1 MLDRDL
7 YEILGVTPTAT
18 EAEIRKAFHKL
29 AKLYHPDRNPDDK
42 ESEKKFKEASFA
54 HEVLRD
60 KKKRAQ
66 YDQMRTARA
75 RGGFRGGPRPGGGGG
90 HEWSGGEPFSA
101 EAFGDFGLGD
111 LFNEI
116 FGGGFSQGQAGGG
129 FTRQGGRPGGGFAR
143 RGQDREASLT
153 VSFQEA
159 ARGGERALEFTD
171 GRRLTVKIPEG
182 VKDGGKIKLS
192 QAGDP
197 GLNGGPSGDLILT
210 LQVQPHPF
218 FVREGHDIVLLLPIS
233 FSEALLG
240 TEIDIPTIDGKVVL
254 KIPKGISSGQRLKL
268 KGKGIKNSATGERGN
283 QFVEVQIR
291 IPKQADEAYEQ
302 AAKAAAKSAFNP
314 RAEWNVFA

>member
-18 EAEIRKAFHKL
+18 EGEIRKAFHKV

-42 ESEKKFKEASFA
+42 ESEKKFKEANFA

-66 YDQMRTARA
+66 YDQMRNARS
-75 RGGFRGGPRPGGGGG
+75 RGGFRGNPRSAGGGGG

-111 LFNEI
+111 LFQEI
-116 FGGGFSQGQAGGG
+116 FGQGGGG
-129 FTRQGGRPGGGFAR
+129 FQRQGGRPGGGFAR

-197 GLNGGPSGDLILT
+197 GMNGGPSGDLILT

-218 FVREGHDIVLLLPIS
+218 FVREGHDIVLLLPVS
-233 FSEALLG
+233 FSEAVLG

-268 KGKGIKNSATGERGN
+268 KGKGIKNGATGDRGN

-291 IPKQADEAYEQ
+291 IPKQADDSYEQ
-302 AAKAAAKSAFNP
+302 AAKAAAQSAFNP

>member
-1 MLDRDL
+1 VLDRDL

-18 EAEIRKAFHKL
+18 EGEIRKAFHKV

-42 ESEKKFKEASFA
+42 ESEKKFKEANFA

-66 YDQMRTARA
+66 YDQMRNARS
-75 RGGFRGGPRPGGGGG
+75 RGGFRGNPRSAGGGGG

-111 LFNEI
+111 LFQEI
-116 FGGGFSQGQAGGG
+116 FGQGGGG
-129 FTRQGGRPGGGFAR
+129 FQRQGGRPGGGFAR

-197 GLNGGPSGDLILT
+197 GMNGGPSGDLILT

-218 FVREGHDIVLLLPIS
+218 FVREGHDIVLLLPVS
-233 FSEALLG
+233 FSEAVLG

-268 KGKGIKNSATGERGN
+268 KGKGIKNGATGDRGN

-291 IPKQADEAYEQ
+291 IPKQADDSYEQ
-302 AAKAAAKSAFNP
+302 AAKAAAQSAFNP